1 MKRTSVLLL
10 LVVTLLSGTAFAKT
24 KPLETKVGNSAS
36 FTIIPKAKLQKFDLV
51 YVSENSSPVTVS
63 IYNEDGDRIYAQTIK
78 GYASF
83 MKSFDVS
90 ELTDGEYI
98 VEVENA
104 EGKAKE
110 LLRHSN
116 TGESFNVL
124 LSKTSDDKINLLVAG
139 FDYKEPVELKIYDG
153 DNRLIHK
160 ESISVG
166 KDFMKTFNMS
176 ELNTKD
182 VTFLVSNNKDFVYKS
197 SEL

>member
-10 LVVTLLSGTAFAKT
+10 LVVTLLSGTAFAKI

-51 YVSENSSPVTVS
+51 YVSDKASPVTVS
-63 IYNEDGDRIYAQTIK
+63 IYNEEGERIHIQKIK

-90 ELTDGEYI
+90 DLTDGEYI
-98 VEVENA
+98 VEVENE

-116 TGESFNVL
+116 SVESFNVL
-124 LSKTSDDKINLLVAG
+124 LSKSTDDKINVLVAG
-139 FDYKEPVELKIYDG
+139 YDYDQPVELKIYDG
-153 DNRLIHK
+153 DDRLIHT
-160 ESISVG
+160 ENINVG

-176 ELNTKD
+176 ELNTED
-182 VTFLVSNNKDFVYKS
+182 VTFLVSNNKNFVYKS